1 MLFTWNDKLNEGT
14 IENIVFKD
22 KPNLNFEYI
31 WFHCDWISF
40 QIIEKNLKE
49 NSESPKNSYLDKFNN
64 SFKNKP
70 KICSNEQKEEILE
83 VYKEYY
89 KKYIQKSENISKKS
103 KKSSKNTKKSKEINY
118 LGV

>member
-40 QIIEKNLKE
+40 QIIEKNKKE
-49 NSESPKNSYLDKFNN
+49 NSDEILDKFNN

-70 KICSNEQKEEILE
+70 KICSLEQKEEILE

>member
-22 KPNLNFEYI
+22 KPNLIFEYI

-40 QIIEKNLKE
+40 QIIEKNSKIE
-49 NSESPKNSYLDKFNN
+49 SNSDLDKFNN

-70 KICSNEQKEEILE
+70 KICSNEQKEKILE
-83 VYKEYY
+83 VYEEYY
-89 KKYIQKSENISKKS
+89 NRYIQNSEDTQKKS
-103 KKSSKNTKKSKEINY
+103 KKSSKNTRKSKEINY

>member
-22 KPNLNFEYI
+22 KPKLSFEYI

-40 QIIEKNLKE
+40 QIIEKNIKE
-49 NSESPKNSYLDKFNN
+49 NSESYLDKFNN

-70 KICSNEQKEEILE
+70 KICSLEQKEEILE

-89 KKYIQKSENISKKS
+89 NRYIKTQENTPK
-103 KKSSKNTKKSKEINY
+103 KKSSKNTRKSKEINY

>member
-14 IENIVFKD
+14 IENIVFND
-22 KPNLNFEYI
+22 KPKLSFEYT

-40 QIIEKNLKE
+40 QIIEKNKKE
-49 NSESPKNSYLDKFNN
+49 NSDSDLDRFNN

-70 KICSNEQKEEILE
+70 KICSNEQKEKILE
-83 VYKEYY
+83 VYNEYY
-89 KKYIQKSENISKKS
+89 NRYIQNSEDTQKKS
-103 KKSSKNTKKSKEINY
+103 KKSSKNTKKSKKINY

>member
-40 QIIEKNLKE
+40 QIIEKNKKE
-49 NSESPKNSYLDKFNN
+49 NSDEILDKFNN
-64 SFKNKP
+64 YFKNKP

-89 KKYIQKSENISKKS
+89 NRYIQKSENISKKS